1 MALTLFLGML
11 TTAQSVLLGMLTL
24 RIGGFI
30 AASAV
35 CSLAVHAAL
44 HLVARATGAA
54 REMATSPV
62 IRPLRDPLML
72 YPPLAAAGVQ
82 AALTLALARGLFGAP
97 AVAKWGADEGLR
109 FALAI
114 WSATSA
120 HGIWLDLCVFRISW
134 RIFLQFQLGSFA
146 TACVIGA
153 CLGAML

>member
-1 MALTLFLGML
+1 MALPLGML
-11 TTAQSVLLGMLTL
+11 SSAHSVLLGLLTP
-24 RIGGFI
+24 RVGGFI
-30 AASAV
+30 AAAAV

-54 REMATSPV
+54 REMATSPA

-97 AVAKWGADEGLR
+97 AVAKWGVDEGLR
-109 FALAI
+109 FAVALWA
-114 WSATSA
+114 ATSA

-153 CLGAML
+153 CLGALL